1 MPTRRAPLEREIEAD
16 GQAKPRSKRKLTKVR
31 ERQAT
36 IGEDFLP
43 DALSRKILSEAK
55 ELREEVEADDDD
67 EDDDEDEEGRERR
80 RVKSGEHRVKLGR
93 TLDAKD
99 KHLRDDSYRYGSDE
113 DDEDEDEDE
122 DEDVGRGRRAS
133 AFDAEGDWD
142 EDEIDERDGEYEE
155 AEITAEEAAALEAFM
170 APKTGKDRTLADM
183 IMEKIEEHERGGAET
198 MRDED
203 GDAIPEGLD
212 QRVIEIYKQVGKLL
226 SRYTTGKIPKAFKV
240 IPALSNWEEV
250 LYITDPERWSPH
262 AMYAATR
269 LFASNL
275 NVAMAQRFYN
285 LVLLPRVRQD
295 IADNR
300 RLHFALYMSLK
311 KATFKPAAF
320 FKGMLLPLCQSRTC
334 TVREAVIFSSVLQRC
349 SVPALHSAAVL
360 MKMSTMEYA
369 GTTSFFMRVLLD
381 KKYALPF
388 SVVDAL
394 VDHFLRFSTE
404 ERDLPVVWHQT
415 LLTFVQRYKAVIDK
429 DSKKLLFKLV
439 TMKNHYLITPEIRR
453 ELAHGKSRG
462 EKDAMDMSR
471 SGGAMGGFSK
481 SVKVK
486 ALEESARDMP
496 AIPMLADD
504 QY

>member
-1 MPTRRAPLEREIEAD
+1 MSTKRTKREALGKEIAD
-16 GQAKPRSKRKLTKVR
+16 DALAKPRSKRKQTKAR
-31 ERQAT
+31 ARTADE
-36 IGEDFLP
+36 EDYLP
-43 DALSRKILSEAK
+43 DALSTKILREAK
-55 ELREEVEADDDD
+55 ELREEVEAATSS
-67 EDDDEDEEGRERR
+67 DEEGADDEGRENRR
-80 RVKSGEHRVKLGR
+80 RKSGEHRVKLGR
-93 TLDAKD
+93 TLDAKSAT
-99 KHLRDDSYRYGSDE
+99 LIDDSYGSDDDEDKDEAMGDEDAPSRRGGAFDE
-113 DDEDEDEDE
+113 DDDE
-122 DEDVGRGRRAS
+122 
-133 AFDAEGDWD
+133 EGY
-142 EDEIDERDGEYEE
+142 IDEADGQYEE
-155 AEITAEEAAALEAFM
+155 MEISAEEAAALEAFM
-170 APKTGKDRTLADM
+170 APKLGKDKTLADM
-183 IMEKIEEHERGGAET
+183 IMEKIQEHESAGGSTA
-198 MRDED
+198 RDEE
-203 GDAIPEGLD
+203 GEIVPEGLD
-212 QRVIEIYKQVGKLL
+212 SRVIEIYRQVGELL
-226 SRYTTGKIPKAFKV
+226 TRYTTGKVPKAFKI

-250 LYITDPERWSPH
+250 LYLTNPDRWSPH
-262 AMYAATR
+262 AMYVATR

-275 NVAMAQRFYN
+275 NVTMAQRFFN

-300 RLHFALYMSLK
+300 RLHFALFMALK

-320 FKGMLLPLCQSRTC
+320 FKGMLLPLCQSKTC
-334 TVREAVIFSSVLQRC
+334 SLREAVIFSAVLSRC

-360 MKMSTMEYA
+360 MKLSTFEYA

-404 ERDLPVVWHQT
+404 ERELPVVWHQT

-439 TMKNHYLITPEIRR
+439 TIKSHYLITPEIRR

-462 EKDAMDMSR
+462 EADAMDADV
-471 SGGAMGGFSK
+471 GVGAFSK
-481 SVKVK
+481 AVKAK
-486 ALEESARDMP
+486 ALEENVRDMP